1 VQIGGLV
8 KNEPNV
14 EMAIADE
21 IQNFRQY
28 GGYEQ

>member
-1 VQIGGLV
+1 MQIGRLV

-21 IQNFRQY
+21 LHNFKEY
-28 GGYEQ
+28 GGQKL